1 MRKGV
6 GMGGG
11 ASVWDVHGTGASWSS
26 TRIMVKYYGQNTQL
40 LRSYIMVKTHLLR
53 SNPGWPPAKYYGQIY
68 GQDTNIMVI
77 IQPRR
82 HAKSADAVLDQNR
95 HEE

>member
-1 MRKGV
+1 
-6 GMGGG
+6 
-11 ASVWDVHGTGASWSS
+11 
-26 TRIMVKYYGQNTQL
+26 
-40 LRSYIMVKTHLLR
+40 MVKTHLLR